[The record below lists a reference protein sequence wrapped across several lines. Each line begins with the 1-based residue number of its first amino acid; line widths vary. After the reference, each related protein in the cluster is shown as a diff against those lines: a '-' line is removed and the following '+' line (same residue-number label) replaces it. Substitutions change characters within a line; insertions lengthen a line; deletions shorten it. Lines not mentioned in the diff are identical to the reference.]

1 MQEEPKDRSSA
12 PPWRIVAG
20 IAAAGVAAL
29 AIGVAT
35 MSSNSSSTN
44 SIALTGGQGAAATSA
59 GTVNCPTVAD
69 KLPAVPA
76 SAAAE
81 VQRNLTLLQTQ
92 INEANNRLVSTVGQG
107 GPNFV
112 QNAILGPLKDK
123 RVATVN
129 RIATA
134 IGRTAARPAGLEALA
149 PCALNAGGAAQN
161 PAPAPAT
168 TAPAASAPAAT
179 APAASAPAADANAG
193 AGAVPTVNCPTVAD
207 KLPAVP
213 ASAAAEVQR
222 NLTLL
227 QTQITEA
234 NNRLVSTVGQGG
246 PNFIQNAILG
256 PLEDKRVATVNRI
269 ATAIGRTAA
278 RPAGLE
284 ALAACSLN
292 N

>member
-1 MQEEPKDRSSA
+1 MQEEPNEDRSA
-12 PPWRIVAG
+12 PPWRVIAAV
-20 IAAAGVAAL
+20 AAAGVAAL
-29 AIGVAT
+29 AIVVAT
-35 MSSNSSSTN
+35 TSSNPSSTN
-44 SIALTGGQGAAATSA
+44 SIALTGGDGAASSA

-112 QNAILGPLKDK
+112 QNAILGPLEDK
-123 RVATVN
+123 RIATVN

-149 PCALNAGGAAQN
+149 PCTLNETGAVESPA
-161 PAPAPAT
+161 PDPAMSTAPATSAPAPS
-168 TAPAASAPAAT
+168 ASASMGT
-179 APAASAPAADANAG
+179 DAG
-193 AGAVPTVNCPTVAD
+193 TGSVPTVNCPTGAD
-207 KLPAVP
+207 KLPAIP

-227 QTQITEA
+227 QTQIGEA

-256 PLEDKRVATVNRI
+256 PLQGKRSSTIDRI
-269 ATAIGRTAA
+269 AIAIGRTAA
-278 RPAGLE
+278 RPTGLD

-292 N
+292 K